1 MAIDNDDDL
10 KLLKSIGRT
19 VFETVMWMKKSLKPG
34 ISTEQLDRIG
44 KKNLAR
50 YGARSAQHEHTK
62 VITRGK
68 ALVLTAL
75 WVPVYQRPLL
85 QL

>member
-1 MAIDNDDDL
+1 MTIDNDDDL

-19 VFETVMWMKKSLKPG
+19 VFETMMLMKKSLQPG
-34 ISTEQLDRIG
+34 ISAEQLDRIG

-50 YGARSAQHEHTK
+50 YGARSAQYEHTM

-68 ALVLTAL
+68 PLVLTAL
-75 WVPVYQRPLL
+75 
-85 QL
+85 